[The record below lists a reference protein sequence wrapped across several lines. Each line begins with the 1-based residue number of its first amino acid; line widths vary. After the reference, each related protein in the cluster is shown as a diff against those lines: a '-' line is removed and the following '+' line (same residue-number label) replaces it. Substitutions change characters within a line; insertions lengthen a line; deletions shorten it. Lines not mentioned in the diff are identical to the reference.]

1 MRPEQFDPTAGERA
15 RVIREHREDPSRITD
30 PTAGRRARI
39 IGERGAYPAI
49 TDPTDPRYR
58 QTRRSR
64 DPRVRT

>member
-15 RVIREHREDPSRITD
+15 RVIREHREDPSKITD

-49 TDPTDPRYR
+49 TDPTDPRYGQPGPGR
-58 QTRRSR
+58 DSR
-64 DPRVRT
+64 VAS